1 MSKVCILT
9 DNSAQFP
16 TASFPGHNLVNLLP
30 LHIMINESLYKE
42 GQGIKAH
49 DLPPSAFNDFH
60 PVVLPPTIDEFR
72 QMYAYLGQRYD
83 EIVVLLLSAKLNSAS
98 TSAQE
103 AAESMQGRIKIH
115 VVDSQT
121 MAIGLGLLVQVAA
134 KAAEEGQPGAEIVRL
149 LRGLLPHVYCM
160 LCIPGL
166 TFLQNIGVIGPAQAI
181 VGEKLELMPL
191 FIMDGGQLVAVQKAR
206 SARHLVDCL
215 HEFVCE
221 FGKLEHIAVMQG
233 VPPYEQEVRALR
245 ERFGVDFADIPLSE
259 HTISASMGSLLGPHS
274 LGLFVME
281 STDPF

>member
-1 MSKVCILT
+1 MSRVCILT

-16 TASFPGHNLVNLLP
+16 TASFPGHTLVNLLP
-30 LHIMINESLYKE
+30 LHLQINGQFHKE
-42 GQGIKAH
+42 GQGLKALDFPASALKDFH
-49 DLPPSAFNDFH
+49 PVLLPPSA
-60 PVVLPPTIDEFR
+60 DEFR
-72 QMYAYLGQRYD
+72 HMYAYLGQRYD
-83 EIVVLLLSAKLNSAS
+83 EIVVLLLSGKLNSACEV
-98 TSAQE
+98 AQE
-103 AAESMQGRIKIH
+103 AAESMQGRLKIH
-115 VVDSQT
+115 IVDSQT

-134 KAAEEGQPGAEIVRL
+134 RAAEEGQPGAEIVRL

-166 TFLQNIGVIGPAQAI
+166 TYLENIGVVGAAQAI
-181 VGEKLELMPL
+181 VGEKLDLMPL

-245 ERFGVDFADIPLSE
+245 ERFSLDFSDIPLSE
-259 HTISASMGSLLGPHS
+259 HTISAALASLLGPHS
-274 LGLFVME
+274 LGIFVLE
-281 STDPF
+281 SMDPF